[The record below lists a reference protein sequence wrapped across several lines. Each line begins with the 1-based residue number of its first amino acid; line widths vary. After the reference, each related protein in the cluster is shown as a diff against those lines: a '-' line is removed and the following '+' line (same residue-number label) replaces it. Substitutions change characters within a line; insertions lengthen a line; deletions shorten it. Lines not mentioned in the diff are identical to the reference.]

1 MLESDPILVLGA
13 PRSGTTYLQ
22 SILDRHPRVE
32 LTNELRVFTW
42 LHEATKSLPAEI
54 GAEMAKPNPFVHQV
68 EEELPGVVRR
78 HYAERA
84 PDARWWGD
92 RNPHYAADPAVLE
105 TVLDCYPNA
114 QFVHIVRDPRAVV
127 ASLARKMH
135 DDGQPWIPLDVADV
149 MVVEH
154 LQNAVALEERPD
166 VRYQRVRYEDLV
178 QDDAAVAGQVL
189 DELGIPR
196 ADEVQDYCERQQQER
211 SPVSGPTTDLGRAD
225 LSLEG
230 LRRASRRAW
239 RETVP
244 AERQRESLMMFAPWL
259 LRFGYEDPASLDAEN
274 RALGESV

>member
-54 GAEMAKPNPFVHQV
+54 GAEMAKPNPFVQQL

-92 RNPHYAADPAVLE
+92 KNPHYAADPAVLE

-127 ASLARKMH
+127 ASLARKIH
-135 DDGQPWIPLDVADV
+135 DDGQPWIPLDVAHV

-166 VRYQRVRYEDLV
+166 VRYEDLV

-259 LRFGYEDPASLDAEN
+259 IRFGYEDPASLDAEN